1 MSILRQSAAALRA
14 LVILT
19 VILGIAYPFAMLGVG
34 QAMPA
39 QAHGSLIRVDGKVVG
54 SALLA
59 QPASGPEWFQARPSS
74 GDWAGDAS
82 GGSNLSPTSPDLAAS
97 RHEREQAL
105 LAANPDAPGP
115 VPAEAL
121 VASASGLD
129 PHITPAYAAW
139 QAPRVA
145 AARGVSRDTV
155 QHLIDTHTDRAFL
168 GFLGTDTVNVTEL
181 NVALRGMSR

>member
-1 MSILRQSAAALRA
+1 MSILRQSVAAVRA
-14 LVILT
+14 LFVLT

-34 QAMPA
+34 QAVPT
-39 QAHGSLIRVDGKVVG
+39 QANGSLIRIDGNVVG

-59 QPASGPEWFQARPSS
+59 QPATGPEWFQARPSS

-121 VASASGLD
+121 LASGSGLD

-145 AARGVSRDTV
+145 AARGLPLPHV

-181 NVALRGMSR
+181 NVTLREMSR